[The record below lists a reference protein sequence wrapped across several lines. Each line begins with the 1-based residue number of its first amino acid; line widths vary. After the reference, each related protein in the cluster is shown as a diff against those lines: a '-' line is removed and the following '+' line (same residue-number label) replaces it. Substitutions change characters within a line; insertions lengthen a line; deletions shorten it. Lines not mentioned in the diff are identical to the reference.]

1 MGLGTRLRLLMHMRA
16 SSTLDA
22 LENPI
27 ETLDYAHNQQQ
38 ELLREVNRGLVEV
51 VTAKEQ
57 LRQQAA
63 RLRGRIPELD
73 RQARQALEAERED
86 LARLALERKQFALNE
101 LSGLEQQVVEIS
113 DEERRLTLAQ
123 QRLSARVD
131 EFRTHRTV
139 LTARHGASAAQLRV
153 HQALA
158 GVSGEFTELGIAVGR
173 AEEKIERLRSR
184 ATALDTLIA
193 SGTLTL
199 PGSGGDPIERE
210 LRDLAVKHTVDSEL
224 AALRADLEGGTSTP
238 ASTPEPPASE
248 AASEPEQPEAEQPEG
263 GANQG
268 GVQ

>member
-1 MGLGTRLRLLMHMRA
+1 MLIHMRA

-22 LENPI
+22 LEDPI
-27 ETLDYAHNQQQ
+27 ETLDYAYNQQQ

-86 LARLALERKQFALNE
+86 LARLALERKQFALTE
-101 LSGLEQQVVEIS
+101 LSGLEQQVIEIS

-123 QRLSARVD
+123 QRLSTRVD

-173 AEEKIERLRSR
+173 AEEKIDRLRSR

-224 AALRADLEGGTSTP
+224 AALRADLE
-238 ASTPEPPASE
+238 ASNAPTTAPPPASAPPPAAEE
-248 AASEPEQPEAEQPEG
+248 AKEPDATGNPG
-263 GANQG
+263 GAQ
-268 GVQ
+268 